1 MAHVS
6 IAFLGDIN
14 GAPGRRVVQQQLP
27 RLREEHRPDV
37 VIANAENIRSG
48 SGITPDLYRSLRELG
63 IDAVTLGDHCYRDQ
77 RVIPLLEMADSA
89 IARPANLSDLAVGR
103 RFTRIAPTG
112 PRTKS
117 VFVITVLGRI
127 FMALPANDPFATV
140 DQILASLPEQR
151 PVVIVEAHMEATS
164 EKAALAHHLDGRVA
178 AVIGTHTHVPT
189 ADARVLRG
197 GTAFISDVGMCGP
210 YESIIGRD
218 AKQVLRHMTTGMHVP
233 YEVGEGGEA
242 MCGAVVTVDEA
253 TGLATRIERIE
264 YRAERGKAPFA

>member
-1 MAHVS
+1 MRRTSAAEAAS
-6 IAFLGDIN
+6 RRISTARSESWASTRSRSATTATATSASFRCWRWPTRRS
-14 GAPGRRVVQQQLP
+14 PGRRTFP
-27 RLREEHRPDV
+27 TSPS
-37 VIANAENIRSG
+37 AGG
-48 SGITPDLYRSLRELG
+48 SRGC
-63 IDAVTLGDHCYRDQ
+63 ID
-77 RVIPLLEMADSA
+77 
-89 IARPANLSDLAVGR
+89 RPAPG
-103 RFTRIAPTG
+103 
-112 PRTKS
+112 

-210 YESIIGRD
+210 YESIIQARREAGPAAHDHGHARAVRGRRGRRGDVRRGGDRGRGDRPRD
-218 AKQVLRHMTTGMHVP
+218 AHRAHRVSRP
-233 YEVGEGGEA
+233 SEA
-242 MCGAVVTVDEA
+242 
-253 TGLATRIERIE
+253 RR
-264 YRAERGKAPFA
+264 PFA